1 MDTLMDTLVTH
12 YGHVYGHT
20 MDNMKECHHRHGWSC
35 GELPVLYW
43 EDTGTTCTA
52 RLRATRTEDAR
63 EGFKVRG
70 VAKSDGTGAG
80 TAGRCPVPEFHQIG
94 GILDFSAPI
103 FPLFGG
109 IPTPAD
115 APLVPVFGEL

>member
-1 MDTLMDTLVTH
+1 MKEMSTAPWVVVWGPTSTRAGKIPVLRVQR
-12 YGHVYGHT
+12 VYGRREAKT
-20 MDNMKECHHRHGWSC
+20 PGK
-35 GELPVLYW
+35 VL
-43 EDTGTTCTA
+43 
-52 RLRATRTEDAR
+52 
-63 EGFKVRG
+63 KSVRG

-94 GILDFSAPI
+94 GILDFSAPV

-109 IPTPAD
+109 IPTQAD

>member
-1 MDTLMDTLVTH
+1 MDTLWTH
-12 YGHVYGHT
+12 LWTHYGHT

-52 RLRATRTEDAR
+52 RLRATRTEEAR
-63 EGFKVRG
+63 EGFKVGG

-94 GILDFSAPI
+94 GILDFSAPV

-115 APLVPVFGEL
+115 APLVPGFGEL